1 MIGIVFKKEKMGRLL
16 RLIYFEE
23 TNHMTNNIHEI
34 SSCTENYISNRLEK
48 PTRVVTDFSL
58 NVQVQRLT

>member
-1 MIGIVFKKEKMGRLL
+1 MIGIVFKEEKMGRLL

-34 SSCTENYISNRLEK
+34 SSCRENEILNGFEK

-58 NVQVQRLT
+58 NV